1 MKRSIFEQVVT
12 MVNGGVVEDM
22 ENLRTEI
29 NAEWERTNAK
39 AVANRNTYE
48 AAREVAFTILNETP
62 KTVKEIFA
70 EGEGQWPEGFTAAK
84 VQYALLHYWNDVVTK
99 HDNGKNASTY
109 SV

>member
-22 ENLRTEI
+22 ENLRAEI

-62 KTVKEIFA
+62 KTVKTMARTPAPIRC
-70 EGEGQWPEGFTAAK
+70 K
-84 VQYALLHYWNDVVTK
+84 D
-99 HDNGKNASTY
+99 
-109 SV
+109 